1 MANFSYTVDTNPMAN
16 SIDSVKHHVDGVTT
30 AVVAMQT
37 AVVIAEENAANHV
50 VQNVNK
56 GFYTLIRS
64 QISQKIA
71 RLRSDTDSKAME
83 MRQQSSALAAI
94 KGRMEKD
101 YMMIT
106 RRYTKLFE
114 SLNKSLRSRVFE
126 LDKPTANLVN
136 KDIAPTSNRVRML
149 LGTVPV
155 NQTESIGNSQMI
167 AASRTKHIG
176 QKSIDSMHRFIADIN
191 NQKQVIGKILN
202 TQQSNSNKHYYIPVV
217 FSESISK
224 SVGQNQLNFYLPQSK
239 NNILNSVLNR
249 DAQTIMFNS
258 LNSLKW
264 VAFDAKDKEQVERE
278 YFKMIEYSSDSVRIK
293 KQMSQLFDSSN
304 LQTIKQ

>member
-37 AVVIAEENAANHV
+37 AVVIAEENAAKHV
-50 VQNVNK
+50 CQNVNK

-71 RLRSDTDSKAME
+71 RLRSDTDSKTME
-83 MRQQSSALAAI
+83 MRQQSTALAAI

-106 RRYTKLFE
+106 RRYTKLFD

-126 LDKPTANLVN
+126 LDKPTATLVN

-155 NQTESIGNSQMI
+155 NQSESIGNSQMI
-167 AASRTKHIG
+167 AASRTKYIG

-191 NQKQVIGKILN
+191 NQKQVIGRILN
-202 TQQSNSNKHYYIPVV
+202 TQQSNSIKNYYIPVV
-217 FSESISK
+217 LSESISK
-224 SVGQNQLNFYLPQSK
+224 SVGQNQINFYMPQSK
-239 NNILNSVLNR
+239 NNMLNSVLNR
-249 DAQTIMFNS
+249 DAQSVMFSS
-258 LNSLKW
+258 LDKLKW
-264 VAFDAKDKEQVERE
+264 NDIDNSDKGQIERE
-278 YFKMIEYSSDSVRIK
+278 YLKMVEYSSDSVRVK
-293 KQMSQLFDSSN
+293 KQMSSLFEKN
-304 LQTIKQ
+304 NWQTFKQ